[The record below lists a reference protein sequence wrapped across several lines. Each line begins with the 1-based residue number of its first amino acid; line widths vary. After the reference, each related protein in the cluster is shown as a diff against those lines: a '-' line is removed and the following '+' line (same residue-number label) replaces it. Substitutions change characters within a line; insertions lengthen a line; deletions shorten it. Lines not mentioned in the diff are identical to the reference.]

1 MSNEDILRMRLV
13 ITETKAKLAL
23 CRTVVCDSSVCKEIF
38 LLKTKIS
45 KTKKMYGKKF
55 KLFSQLA
62 RVYHVFT
69 QVARHLQKIPT
80 PEFDPLNPSS
90 AELGSVK
97 WQVYCNSICRR

>member
-1 MSNEDILRMRLV
+1 MAN
-13 ITETKAKLAL
+13 
-23 CRTVVCDSSVCKEIF
+23 
-38 LLKTKIS
+38 
-45 KTKKMYGKKF
+45 KF

-90 AELGSVK
+90 AEWGSVK